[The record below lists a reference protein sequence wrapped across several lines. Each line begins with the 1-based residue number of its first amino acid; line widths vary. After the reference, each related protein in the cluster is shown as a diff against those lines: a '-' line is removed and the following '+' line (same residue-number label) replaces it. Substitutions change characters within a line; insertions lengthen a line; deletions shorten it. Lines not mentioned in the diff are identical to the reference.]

1 MSDYSIWLRPAQDD
15 LKFLEEIV
23 RDLSQRFNSTVFE
36 PHATLVPD
44 MSYSAEE
51 LLPKVIS
58 LAIGRRP
65 LELLIEDVTGS
76 EAYFRSFY
84 ARLEKAPP
92 LMRLKQD
99 SLEISS
105 EASLQSF
112 MPHVSLAYGVDDSTL
127 KQTEM
132 QRLANKL
139 SGRKLRFDRLVIVS
153 SSSNTPIDDW
163 HVKHEIY
170 LKG

>member
-1 MSDYSIWLRPAQDD
+1 MSDHSIWLRPAHDD
-15 LKFLEEIV
+15 LKFLVEIV
-23 RDLSQRFNSTVFE
+23 RDLSQRFNSPVFE

-44 MSYSAEE
+44 MNCSAEE
-51 LLPKVIS
+51 LLPQVIS
-58 LAIGRRP
+58 LAIGRKP
-65 LELLIEDVTGS
+65 IDLLIEDVTGS

-84 ARLEKAPP
+84 AALEKTPP

-112 MPHVSLAYGVDDSTL
+112 MPHISLAYGIDDSTL
-127 KQTEM
+127 KQTEI
-132 QRLANKL
+132 QRLAKEL

-153 SSSNTPIDDW
+153 SSSDTPINEW

>member
-1 MSDYSIWLRPAQDD
+1 MSDHSIWLRPAHDD
-15 LKFLEEIV
+15 LVFLEKIV
-23 RDLSQRFNSTVFE
+23 RDLSGLFNSPVFE

-44 MSYSAEE
+44 MNRSAEE
-51 LLPKVIS
+51 LLPQVVS
-58 LAIGRRP
+58 LAIGRKP
-65 LELLIEDVTGS
+65 FELLIEDVTGS

-84 ARLEKAPP
+84 AALEKAPA

-99 SLEISS
+99 SLEISG

-112 MPHVSLAYGVDDSTL
+112 MPHVSLAYGVEDTTQ

-132 QRLANKL
+132 QRLAKKL

-153 SSSNTPIDDW
+153 SSSETPIDEW
-163 HVKHEIY
+163 HVKHEIQ

>member
-1 MSDYSIWLRPAQDD
+1 MSDHSIWLRPAHDD
-15 LKFLEEIV
+15 LVFLEKIV
-23 RDLSQRFNSTVFE
+23 RDLSGQFNSPIFE

-44 MSYSAEE
+44 MNRSAEE
-51 LLPKVIS
+51 LLPQVVS
-58 LAIGRRP
+58 LAIGRKP
-65 LELLIEDVTGS
+65 FELLIEDVTGS

-84 ARLEKAPP
+84 GALEKAPA

-99 SLEISS
+99 SLEISG

-112 MPHVSLAYGVDDSTL
+112 MPHVSLTYGVEDTTQ

-132 QRLANKL
+132 QRLAKKL

-153 SSSNTPIDDW
+153 SSSETPIDEW
-163 HVKHEIY
+163 HVKHEIQ

>member
-1 MSDYSIWLRPAQDD
+1 MSDHSIWLRPAQDD
-15 LKFLEEIV
+15 LIFLENIV
-23 RDLSQRFNSTVFE
+23 GDLGGRFNSPIFE

-44 MSYSAEE
+44 MKQSAED
-51 LLPKVIS
+51 LLPQVLS
-58 LAIGRRP
+58 LAIGRKP

-84 ARLEKAPP
+84 AVLQKTPA

-112 MPHVSLAYGVDDSTL
+112 MPHVSLAYGVEETTL
-127 KQTEM
+127 KQLEID
-132 QRLANKL
+132 RLKKEL

-153 SSSNTPIDDW
+153 SSSDTPIDQW
-163 HVKHEIY
+163 HVKHEVY

>member
-44 MSYSAEE
+44 MSYSVEE

-153 SSSNTPIDDW
+153 SSSDTPIDDW

>member
-1 MSDYSIWLRPAQDD
+1 MSDHSIWLSPAHDD
-15 LKFLEEIV
+15 LIFLETIV
-23 RDLSQRFNSTVFE
+23 RDLSKRFHSPAFE

-44 MSYSAEE
+44 MNCSAEA
-51 LLPKVIS
+51 LLPQVKS
-58 LAIGRRP
+58 LAIGHKP
-65 LELLIEDVTGS
+65 LELAIDDVTGS

-84 ARLEKAPP
+84 AALEKAPA

-99 SLEISS
+99 SLEISG

-112 MPHVSLAYGVDDSTL
+112 MPHVSLAYGVDDSTI
-127 KQTEM
+127 KHSEM
-132 QRLANKL
+132 QRLAKEL

-153 SSSNTPIDDW
+153 SSSDTPIDEW

-170 LKG
+170 LRA

>member
-1 MSDYSIWLRPAQDD
+1 MSDHSIWLRPAQDD
-15 LKFLEEIV
+15 LIFLENIV
-23 RDLSQRFNSTVFE
+23 SDLGGRFKSPIFE

-44 MSYSAEE
+44 MKRSAED
-51 LLPKVIS
+51 LLPQVLS
-58 LAIGRRP
+58 LAIGRKP
-65 LELLIEDVTGS
+65 LELLIENVTGS
-76 EAYFRSFY
+76 DAYFRSFY
-84 ARLEKAPP
+84 AALQKAPA

-112 MPHVSLAYGVDDSTL
+112 MPHVSLAYGVEETTL
-127 KQTEM
+127 KQMEID
-132 QRLANKL
+132 RLKKEL

-153 SSSNTPIDDW
+153 SSSDTPIEQW
-163 HVKHEIY
+163 HVKHEVY

>member
-1 MSDYSIWLRPAQDD
+1 MSDHSIWLRPAHDD
-15 LKFLEEIV
+15 LQFLEEIV
-23 RDLSQRFNSTVFE
+23 RDLSKRFGSPIFE

-44 MSYSAEE
+44 MQRSAEE
-51 LLPKVIS
+51 LLPQVLS
-58 LAIGRRP
+58 LAIGRKP
-65 LELLIEDVTGS
+65 LELLIENVTGS

-84 ARLEKAPP
+84 AALEKAPA

-112 MPHVSLAYGVDDSTL
+112 MPHVSLAYGVDDSAL
-127 KQTEM
+127 KQNEI
-132 QRLANKL
+132 QRLAMEL

-153 SSSNTPIDDW
+153 SSSDTPISDW
-163 HVKHEIY
+163 HVKHEIQ
-170 LKG
+170 LIG

>member
-1 MSDYSIWLRPAQDD
+1 MSDHSIWLRPAHDD

-23 RDLSQRFNSTVFE
+23 RDLSQRFNSPVFE

-44 MSYSAEE
+44 MNCSAEE
-51 LLPKVIS
+51 LLPQVIS
-58 LAIGRRP
+58 LAIGRKP
-65 LELLIEDVTGS
+65 LELAIDNVIGS

-84 ARLEKAPP
+84 AALEKAPS
-92 LMRLKQD
+92 LMRIKQD

-112 MPHVSLAYGVDDSTL
+112 LPHVSLAYGVEEATL
-127 KQTEM
+127 KQAEIL
-132 QRLANKL
+132 RLAKEL

-153 SSSNTPIDDW
+153 SSSDTPIDEW

>member
-1 MSDYSIWLRPAQDD
+1 MSDHSIWLRPANDD
-15 LKFLEEIV
+15 LIFLEKIV
-23 RDLSQRFNSTVFE
+23 RDLGQRFNSPVFE

-44 MSYSAEE
+44 MNCSAEE
-51 LLPKVIS
+51 LLPQVIS
-58 LAIGRRP
+58 LAIERKP
-65 LELLIEDVTGS
+65 LELSIEDVTGS

-84 ARLEKAPP
+84 AGLEKTAP

-105 EASLQSF
+105 EAGLQGF
-112 MPHVSLAYGVDDSTL
+112 MPHVSLAYGVDASAL
-127 KQTEM
+127 KRTEM
-132 QRLANKL
+132 QRLSEQL

-153 SSSNTPIDDW
+153 SSSDTPIDAW

>member
-1 MSDYSIWLRPAQDD
+1 MSDHSIWLRPAHDD
-15 LKFLEEIV
+15 LVFLEKIG
-23 RDLSQRFNSTVFE
+23 RHLSGRFNSPVFE

-44 MSYSAEE
+44 MNRSAEE
-51 LLPKVIS
+51 LLPQVVS
-58 LAIGRRP
+58 LAIGRQP

-84 ARLEKAPP
+84 AALEKAPA

-105 EASLQSF
+105 QASLQSF
-112 MPHVSLAYGVDDSTL
+112 MPHVSLAYGVEATTQ

-132 QRLANKL
+132 QRLAKEL
-139 SGRKLRFDRLVIVS
+139 SGRKLRFDRLLIVS
-153 SSSNTPIDDW
+153 SSSETPIDEW
-163 HVKHEIY
+163 HVKHEIQ

>member
-1 MSDYSIWLRPAQDD
+1 MSDHSIWLRPANDD
-15 LKFLEEIV
+15 LIFLENIV
-23 RDLSQRFNSTVFE
+23 SDLGGRFNSPIFE

-44 MSYSAEE
+44 MKRSAED
-51 LLPKVIS
+51 LLPQLLS
-58 LAIGRRP
+58 LAIGRKP
-65 LELLIEDVTGS
+65 LELRIEDVTGS
-76 EAYFRSFY
+76 DAYFRSLY
-84 ARLEKAPP
+84 AALEKAHA

-112 MPHVSLAYGVDDSTL
+112 MPHVSLAYGVEETTL
-127 KQTEM
+127 KQMEID
-132 QRLANKL
+132 RLKKEL

-153 SSSNTPIDDW
+153 SSSDTPIDQW
-163 HVKHEIY
+163 HVKHEVY

>member
-1 MSDYSIWLRPAQDD
+1 MSDHSIWLRPAHDD
-15 LKFLEEIV
+15 LVFLEKIV
-23 RDLSQRFNSTVFE
+23 RDLSGQFNSPVFE

-44 MSYSAEE
+44 MNRSAEE
-51 LLPKVIS
+51 LLPQVLS
-58 LAIGRRP
+58 LAIGRKP
-65 LELLIEDVTGS
+65 FELLIEDVTGS

-84 ARLEKAPP
+84 AALEKAPA

-99 SLEISS
+99 SLEISG

-112 MPHVSLAYGVDDSTL
+112 VPHVSLAYGVEDTAQ
-127 KQTEM
+127 KQMEM
-132 QRLANKL
+132 QRLAKEL

-153 SSSNTPIDDW
+153 SSSETPIDEW
-163 HVKHEIY
+163 NVKHEIQ